1 MSKTRLDRKR
11 KDHPA
16 HQPPPQV
23 MGLAERVALFV
34 GAIHRSRADE
44 LLAGF
49 AERSLERAGTF
60 LYEMKQWDSAT
71 RQARLAHEF
80 GVRHDAGERIQQL
93 VVQAQG
99 ELRSAIVASLPP
111 AVRSQFPQFAGG
123 AETFSP
129 AVRAL
134 AARLVKEAS
143 R

>member
-1 MSKTRLDRKR
+1 MSSTTRVDRR
-11 KDHPA
+11 KKGHPA
-16 HQPPPQV
+16 HQV
-23 MGLAERVALFV
+23 MGFPERVGLFV
-34 GAIHRSRADE
+34 GAIHRARAEE
-44 LLAGF
+44 LLAGL
-49 AERSLERAGTF
+49 SKQPHERASAF
-60 LYEMKQWDSAT
+60 VHEMKQWDSAT

-99 ELRSAIVASLPP
+99 ELRAAIVASLPP

-123 AETFSP
+123 AETFP
-129 AVRAL
+129 AAVRAL

>member
-11 KDHPA
+11 KDHQA
-16 HQPPPQV
+16 HRV
-23 MGLAERVALFV
+23 MGFPERVALFV
-34 GAIHRSRADE
+34 GAIHRPRAEE

-49 AERSLERAGTF
+49 AEEPRERSSAF
-60 LYEMKQWDSAT
+60 LCEMRQWDSAT

-80 GVRHDAGERIQQL
+80 GVRHEAGERLQQL
-93 VVQAQG
+93 VVQASG
-99 ELRSAIVASLPP
+99 ELRAAIVASLPP

-123 AETFSP
+123 AETFP
-129 AVRAL
+129 VAVRAL

>member
-1 MSKTRLDRKR
+1 MSATRVDRRK

-16 HQPPPQV
+16 HRV
-23 MGLAERVALFV
+23 MGFPERVALFV
-34 GAIHRSRADE
+34 GTIHKPRADE

-49 AERSLERAGTF
+49 ASEPRERASAFGRE
-60 LYEMKQWDSAT
+60 LHQWDSAT

-80 GVRHDAGERIQQL
+80 GVRHEAGERIQQL
-93 VVQAQG
+93 VVQTSGA
-99 ELRSAIVASLPP
+99 LRAAIVASLPP

-123 AETFSP
+123 AEAFP
-129 AVRAL
+129 VAVRAL